1 MHKILCKP
9 LPRPAGRGPDAAGG
23 EFSAEFSESA
33 AEVACYGVTDMVE
46 KRIYVVEDEPDI
58 AEVLKFN
65 LEKADFDVEVLRR
78 GDTALE
84 AIRRQPPDLIV
95 LDLMLPGLD
104 GLEVTRVLKRD
115 PATSR
120 IPLVMLTAKGE
131 EVDRIVGLE
140 LGADDYIPKPFS
152 PREVVLR
159 IKAVLRRHAGEE
171 EPGETLEAGA
181 IRLDASAHRAE
192 SRGKEVQLTATEF
205 RLLKVLLERQG
216 RVQTRSRLLSDVW
229 GYAEDVDSRTVDTH
243 VRRLRRKL
251 GAEADRI
258 ETVIGVGYR
267 LRA

>member
-1 MHKILCKP
+1 M
-9 LPRPAGRGPDAAGG
+9 
-23 EFSAEFSESA
+23 SAQR
-33 AEVACYGVTDMVE
+33 VL
-46 KRIYVVEDEPDI
+46 VVEDEPDI
-58 AEVLKFN
+58 AEVLRFN
-65 LEKADFDVEVLRR
+65 LEKAEFDVEVERR
-78 GDTALE
+78 GDQALE
-84 AIRRQPPDLIV
+84 AVRRHPPDLIV

-104 GLEVTRVLKRD
+104 GLEITRLLKRD
-115 PATSR
+115 PATAR

-159 IKAVLRRHAGEE
+159 IKAVLRRRDGDESE
-171 EPGETLEAGA
+171 DGLESGG
-181 IRLDASAHRAE
+181 IRLDPSAHRVQV
-192 SRGKEVQLTATEF
+192 RGGDVSLTATEF
-205 RLLKVLLERQG
+205 RLLRVLMERQG

-229 GYAEDVDSRTVDTH
+229 GYSEDVDSRTVDTH

>member
-1 MHKILCKP
+1 MT
-9 LPRPAGRGPDAAGG
+9 AQ
-23 EFSAEFSESA
+23 
-33 AEVACYGVTDMVE
+33 
-46 KRIYVVEDEPDI
+46 RIFVVEDEPDI

-65 LEKADFDVEVLRR
+65 LERAEFQVEVERR
-78 GDTALE
+78 GDVALE
-84 AIRRQPPDLIV
+84 SIRKHPPDLIV

-104 GLEVTRVLKRD
+104 GLEVTRLLKRD
-115 PATSR
+115 PATAR

-152 PREVVLR
+152 PRELVLR
-159 IKAVLRRHAGEE
+159 IKAVLRRRSGE
-171 EPGETLEAGA
+171 GEAADLLELGG
-181 IRLDASAHRAE
+181 IRLDAAAHRVE
-192 SRGKEVQLTATEF
+192 VRGKDVPLTATEF
-205 RLLKVLLERQG
+205 RLLRVLMERQG

-229 GYAEDVDSRTVDTH
+229 GYSEDVDSRTVDTH

-251 GAEADRI
+251 GPVADRI